1 MGPVT
6 ALIAFCA
13 CIVAASL
20 AGGVVPVLVR
30 LSHRRLQFGLSFVSG
45 VMLGVAESVI
55 TAGFGST
62 WTQMLSFALVIVAL
76 AWRPHGLFGRAAVKK
91 V

>member
-1 MGPVT
+1 M
-6 ALIAFCA
+6 
-13 CIVAASL
+13 L
-20 AGGVVPVLVR
+20 A
-30 LSHRRLQFGLSFVSG
+30 G
-45 VMLGVAESVI
+45 VMLGAAESVI

-62 WTQMLSFALVIVAL
+62 WTQMVSFALVIVAL

>member
-1 MGPVT
+1 M
-6 ALIAFCA
+6 
-13 CIVAASL
+13 L
-20 AGGVVPVLVR
+20 AGVL
-30 LSHRRLQFGLSFVSG
+30 
-45 VMLGVAESVI
+45 LGTAESVI

-76 AWRPHGLFGRAAVKK
+76 ALRPQGLFGRAMVKK